1 MHGSEAGDYY
11 NQFTYDFLCEQFNA
25 LPIHKQFPVIEAVK
39 DQLIE
44 SSKNIMEEPLEKD
57 IFVQPEKTE
66 SDSKEDI
73 ELIRINEKAELK
85 FKKCLIDEHVFSSFY
100 GKIFEPKYYY
110 YKCKENKKP
119 YICVEVEIP
128 GENQID
134 AVAENIA
141 GMWNITISGK
151 KIVDKAKDI
160 EPKTSVN
167 NRDEGNFNLNIKL
180 DSNSFQLAKKKPNKK
195 LTKEKSKNGLSCFYF
210 ELVDD
215 GDEDSED
222 SKNDD

>member
-1 MHGSEAGDYY
+1 M
-11 NQFTYDFLCEQFNA
+11 
-25 LPIHKQFPVIEAVK
+25 
-39 DQLIE
+39 
-44 SSKNIMEEPLEKD
+44 
-57 IFVQPEKTE
+57 
-66 SDSKEDI
+66 
-73 ELIRINEKAELK
+73 
-85 FKKCLIDEHVFSSFY
+85 
-100 GKIFEPKYYY
+100 
-110 YKCKENKKP
+110 
-119 YICVEVEIP
+119 EVEIP

-215 GDEDSED
+215 EDEDSED